1 MTETI
6 PDLDKKRIV
15 ESAVKAFGHI
25 KENTVEDCLILRIMQ
40 LERFASE
47 RNAALSANAWQAG
60 EISRLN
66 LRLKDMEAKRDGFLR
81 VGK

>member
-1 MTETI
+1 MTETV
-6 PDLDKKRIV
+6 PDLDKKRII

-25 KENTVEDCLILRIMQ
+25 KESTVEDCLILRIMQ

-47 RNAALSANAWQAG
+47 RNAALSANAWQAE
-60 EISRLN
+60 EIGRLN